1 MFTEARV
8 RCVSFAV
15 MTEAELRIVGPDLMS
30 LMSAPWAVDEAAM
43 PLRWPPMSV
52 DQLLL
57 RSASEA
63 AAGRDGV
70 VSGAEW
76 RAAILAA
83 GADMIDLPTS
93 EQLGVYTSAAE
104 SGDAEASTATAGPE
118 AFDDSPDVI
127 VIRASGL
134 VLPRVHP
141 VYVRWGYAIGCEQL
155 ATAIENAA
163 RAAKAVVVCFDS
175 PGGSSA
181 GVRLI
186 RPSFAR
192 MNDDAGIDIHAIY
205 RGDGKLD
212 YYIEVELDDA
222 GRARLQAG
230 VDACYDQF
238 TASVTTGRGVSRRVV
253 ENTWGAQLY
262 TAAAAKAN
270 GLVDEIRPARDVI
283 ARCANAAGR
292 RGYKRMG
299 AEAAEAS
306 IVEAIVARTG
316 EILATG

>member
-1 MFTEARV
+1 W
-8 RCVSFAV
+8 
-15 MTEAELRIVGPDLMS
+15 L
-30 LMSAPWAVDEAAM
+30 
-43 PLRWPPMSV
+43 
-52 DQLLL
+52 
-57 RSASEA
+57 A
-63 AAGRDGV
+63 AAC
-70 VSGAEW
+70 
-76 RAAILAA
+76 
-83 GADMIDLPTS
+83 T
-93 EQLGVYTSAAE
+93 
-104 SGDAEASTATAGPE
+104 
-118 AFDDSPDVI
+118 
-127 VIRASGL
+127 
-134 VLPRVHP
+134 
-141 VYVRWGYAIGCEQL
+141 
-155 ATAIENAA
+155 
-163 RAAKAVVVCFDS
+163 AVVAS
-175 PGGSSA
+175 PSSQVGSV